1 MDPLTLLISLQTKI
15 NNFNGFTELTAVIK
29 KFEINHRIQQKVLMN
44 SNSNLSPIKLTTK

>member
-29 KFEINHRIQQKVLMN
+29 KLEINHRILQKVRMN
-44 SNSNLSPIKLTTK
+44 SNINLSPIKLTTK